1 MCTSSYSSVFLWPLL
16 LHCVFSCSICFHIII
31 VLASSQTDVI
41 VNTAS
46 SDRNLKMGQV
56 SNALLSKAGDRMQ
69 DEILKAPS
77 GQQVVITSAY
87 KLRCKEVFHTFCS
100 FHNQQ
105 TAAHK
110 VDYNM
115 KSCVS
120 FS

>member
-1 MCTSSYSSVFLWPLL
+1 
-16 LHCVFSCSICFHIII
+16 
-31 VLASSQTDVI
+31 
-41 VNTAS
+41 
-46 SDRNLKMGQV
+46 
-56 SNALLSKAGDRMQ
+56 MQ
-69 DEILKAPS
+69 DEILKAP
-77 GQQVVITSAY
+77 GQRVVITGAY